1 MCIKVTQFKEN
12 KNVVFFF
19 PVTTEFIIF
28 SVSGLHIY
36 IVYIIKLYE
45 LNP

>member
-12 KNVVFFF
+12 KNVGFFS
-19 PVTTEFIIF
+19 VTTEFIIF